1 MIPDLRVE
9 IVDYLD
15 KEGRFVKL
23 KTRKSVLE
31 YADRAEENLNRII
44 DSYPEGTKT
53 MAVGHSL
60 GAIIL
65 RILVLRGHNFKEL
78 IFAGGP
84 FHGFSRKYIFLLPL
98 AAILRIKLFFEL
110 CPGSDFLKSLGQA
123 PPGIYVGS
131 KIDEKVSSESA
142 IPEEANKRIYLCC
155 CGHDMFPKEKEKV
168 SNSAIPV
175 VAEII
180 EKYVNK
186 SQ

>member
-1 MIPDLRVE
+1 MNPDLRVE

-15 KEGRFVKL
+15 KKGRFVKL

-44 DSYPEGTKT
+44 DSYPEGTKI
-53 MAVGHSL
+53 MAMGHSL

-65 RILVLRGHNFKEL
+65 RILVLRGYNFKEL

-84 FHGFSRKYIFLLPL
+84 FRGFSRKYTPLLPL

-110 CPGSDFLKSLGQA
+110 CPGSNFLKISTLHISGYY
-123 PPGIYVGS
+123 IGS
-131 KIDEKVSSESA
+131 RIDEEVPLESA
-142 IPEEANKRIYLCC
+142 VPKRADKKFILDY
-155 CGHDMFPKEKEKV
+155 CGHDMFPQQDEKFE
-168 SNSAIPV
+168 NSAIPIMV
-175 VAEII
+175 DIAREVCE
-180 EKYVNK
+180 K